1 MANSCLGLP
10 ELELCLYKF
19 DSVKSIVTSASV
31 VSSSGLLHPEA
42 DFRNQVDLASTI
54 DYACFMKA
62 IGSME
67 DGSKPGTS

>member
-31 VSSSGLLHPEA
+31 V
-42 DFRNQVDLASTI
+42 DLASTI
-54 DYACFMKA
+54 DYARFMKA